1 MTLEELT
8 ECSEIA
14 SVEIAQRETLRILG
28 KIENILMT
36 IARTQQEMMNRMY
49 TPNNERRI
57 R

>member
-28 KIENILMT
+28 RIENILMT

>member
-1 MTLEELT
+1 MTLGELT

-28 KIENILMT
+28 RIENILMT

-49 TPNNERRI
+49 ATNNERRI

>member
-1 MTLEELT
+1 MTLGELT
-8 ECSEIA
+8 GCSEIA

-28 KIENILMT
+28 RIENILMT